1 MFTDYTKIIIKSGDG
16 GNGAATFRREKYV
29 ASGGP
34 DGGDGGN
41 GGNIYFQV
49 DKDKNTLIDFRYNKK
64 FKAKNGENGSGSH
77 CNGKYGEDLYIK
89 VPIGTVIKD
98 AETGKVVADLSKP
111 NQKELV
117 LKGGRGGR
125 GNSHFATATRQAPRF
140 SEDGEKGEEKELI
153 LELKLLADVGLLGF
167 PNVGKST
174 FLASVTAAK
183 PKIANYHFTTII
195 PNLGVVKTKDGNG
208 FVIADIPGIIE
219 GASEGVGL
227 GIQFLRH
234 VERTRLLLHF
244 LDVSGQEGRNPIE
257 DFNAINKELKKY
269 SEKLATRKQI
279 IVANK
284 IDAIDEIQS
293 EELKAVEKLAKEQNL
308 ELFKISAATG
318 QGVQELIDYVTNTL
332 KTLPKE
338 ELIEIEDK
346 VVYTLD
352 DKKDE
357 WHIKEQNGV
366 FIVTGKAVQRLMGR
380 INIEDN
386 ESMYYLQKCLKNMGI
401 EDKLK
406 EMGVCEG
413 DTVILDEWELEWFD

>member
-1 MFTDYTKIIIKSGDG
+1 MFTDYTKIIIKSGNG

-29 ASGGP
+29 AAGGP

-49 DKDKNTLIDFRYNKK
+49 DKDKNTLIDFRYNRK
-64 FKAKNGENGSGSH
+64 FKAKDGENGSGNR

-89 VPIGTVIKD
+89 VPRGTVVKD
-98 AETGKVVADLSKP
+98 AETGKVVVDLSEP
-111 NQKELV
+111 NQKVLI

-174 FLASVTAAK
+174 FLATVTEAK
-183 PKIANYHFTTII
+183 PKIANYHFTTLE
-195 PNLGVVKTKDGNG
+195 PNLGVVKMKNGDG

-244 LDVSGQEGRNPIE
+244 LDVSGQEGRNPVE
-257 DFNAINKELKKY
+257 DFYAINKELKKY
-269 SEKLATRKQI
+269 SEKLSTRKQI

-284 IDAIDEIQS
+284 IDVMQDEGIMK
-293 EELKAVEKLAKEQNL
+293 EVEQLAKKEGL
-308 ELFKISAATG
+308 ELYKISGATK
-318 QGVQELIDYVTNTL
+318 QGVQELIDHVSEIL

-338 ELIEIEDK
+338 DLIEIEDRI
-346 VVYTLD
+346 VYTLEDEKQQWEIKKQD
-352 DKKDE
+352 D
-357 WHIKEQNGV
+357 I
-366 FIVTGKAVQRLMGR
+366 FIVTGKAVERLMGR

-386 ESMYYLQKCLKNMGI
+386 ESMYYLQKSLKNMGI
-401 EDKLK
+401 EDELK

-413 DTVILDEWELEWFD
+413 DTVIIADWELEWYE

>member
-1 MFTDYTKIIIKSGDG
+1 MVVMVQRHFVEKSMQ
-16 GNGAATFRREKYV
+16 RL
-29 ASGGP
+29 GGP

-41 GGNIYFQV
+41 GGSIYFQV

-64 FKAKNGENGSGSH
+64 FKAKNGENGSGNH

-89 VPIGTVIKD
+89 VPRGTVVKD
-98 AETGKVVADLSKP
+98 ANTGKVVVDLSEP
-111 NQKELV
+111 AQKELV

-174 FLASVTAAK
+174 FLATVTEAK
-183 PKIANYHFTTII
+183 PKIANYHFTTLE
-195 PNLGVVKTKDGNG
+195 PNLGVVKTKNGDG

-244 LDVSGQEGRNPIE
+244 LDISGQEGRNPVE
-257 DFNAINKELKKY
+257 DFYAINEELKKY
-269 SEKLATRKQI
+269 SEKLSKRKQV

-284 IDAIDEIQS
+284 IDVMQDETLLN
-293 EELKAVEKLAKEQNL
+293 EVKELAKKEGL
-308 ELFKISAATG
+308 EIYQISGATK
-318 QGVQELIDYVTNTL
+318 QGVQELIDHISEIL
-332 KTLPKE
+332 ETLPKE
-338 ELIEIEDK
+338 DLIEVEDK
-346 VVYTLD
+346 IVYTLED
-352 DKKDE
+352 EKQQWEVKKQDE
-357 WHIKEQNGV
+357 I
-366 FIVTGKAVQRLMGR
+366 FIVTGKAVERLMGR
-380 INIEDN
+380 VNIEDN
-386 ESMYYLQKCLKNMGI
+386 ESMYYLQKSLKNMGI

-413 DTVILDEWELEWFD
+413 DTVIIADWELEWYE